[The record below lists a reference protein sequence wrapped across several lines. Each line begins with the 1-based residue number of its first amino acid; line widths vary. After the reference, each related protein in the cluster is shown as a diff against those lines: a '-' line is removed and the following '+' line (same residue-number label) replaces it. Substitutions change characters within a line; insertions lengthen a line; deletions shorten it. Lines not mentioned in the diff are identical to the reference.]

1 MRRCAAPL
9 IKDRSGDLSGI
20 SFLTYGAGPAL
31 SRARSASACAAAA
44 MCADVFGRVVGP
56 GEPTPGLRGNG
67 GGARSGSDESHL

>member
-9 IKDRSGDLSGI
+9 IKDRSGDFSGI

-31 SRARSASACAAAA
+31 SRARSANACAAAA
-44 MCADVFGRVVGP
+44 ICADVLGRVVGC

-67 GGARSGSDESHL
+67 GGARAGSEESHL